1 MRLDALTFR
10 GLTSAGEVSIDFTE
24 IPPGIV
30 ALVGENGEGK
40 TTTLEAALA
49 AWFRRFPTRGELYP
63 FVRDKAAI
71 EAIAEHNGRQLRAVL
86 DIDKAK
92 RRQTAALFVDGD
104 EVTDGSGGV
113 RGYDEQ
119 IAEYLPA
126 YDLTLAAAFAA
137 QDKGGSF
144 ATADQ
149 AHRRAL
155 LREALGLG
163 RWQRR
168 WRESRDAGIL
178 IDRAVE
184 RVRDRAADLDLHRG
198 ALETAEKGI
207 GRAQEDTDGA
217 REERTSA
224 EQARDDAR
232 GEYEARKGA
241 AEAGQ
246 TGIKAWEKRRRA
258 LADAAADAE
267 RYAAEQQQRARTQ
280 EESAAAL
287 PGLREAQDRH
297 EAATAAARDAK
308 QALDMHE
315 AVLHS
320 KRAAVETAR
329 AEYRAAKIEAAA
341 LQNAVDV
348 CERGIA
354 KLPDLREKAERLA
367 AAREQLIA
375 AEVDLEGSTETR
387 RRLREAR
394 EQLDG
399 AKRYQTSLVD
409 GLGRARTDAGLLG
422 EVPCGGEVLFAQ
434 GEHLPGVDCGSCR
447 LLVRATGAR
456 DSIPALEAEVASGDL
471 AVERAEVQIAGLQSA
486 VDLAD
491 ESRDRAGR
499 LRAEIGRL
507 ASVDVDL
514 TAAEALETQVDDY
527 RAQLAAAEKVLEAAL
542 VAGQEARKALDEIE
556 AAGAETRKASETA
569 RIAVQ
574 DAPAAG
580 EALQAAEEAAAQLEA
595 AHEVAERSGLAL
607 LSVQEAVAEHRAQEP
622 ARTGV
627 DALLAEM
634 DGAYNDLERAGTVLA
649 LARNAEATAAKRL
662 AEAQTEARLAQEA
675 ISRAEGMLAHLRPL
689 EERRAGLQTLEQ
701 ACGPTGVQAL
711 EMDAAGPGISNMVN
725 EILRVAYG
733 GRFSVQLVTQIDK
746 TTGGKREICDIE
758 VLDAEKGWRGPLSA
772 ASGGEQVVLE
782 AALRL
787 GFGAYLRAQ
796 GGDWRTVWLD
806 EADGALDAKRAERF
820 PSMMRAASTMSGAH
834 HLLIVSHRETVWR
847 QADSVIWLAGGEVRI
862 CDPGEVN
869 P

>member
-1 MRLDALTFR
+1 MRLDALNFR

-71 EAIAEHNGRQLRAVL
+71 EAITEHNGRQLRAVL
-86 DIDKAK
+86 DIDAAK

-155 LREALGLG
+155 LRQALGLG

-184 RVRDRAADLDLHRG
+184 RVRDRAADLDLHKG
-198 ALETAEKGI
+198 ALEDAEKRI

-217 REERTSA
+217 SEQRESA
-224 EQARDDAR
+224 EQARNDAR
-232 GEYEARKGA
+232 SEYEARTGA
-241 AEAGQ
+241 VEAGQ
-246 TGIKAWEKRRRA
+246 TEINTWEVRRRE

-267 RYAAEQQQRARTQ
+267 RYAAEQQQRARTLD
-280 EESAAAL
+280 ESAAAL
-287 PGLREAQDRH
+287 PGLREAQERH
-297 EAATAAARDAK
+297 EAATAAARGAK

-320 KRAAVETAR
+320 KQAAVETAR
-329 AEYRAAKIEAAA
+329 ADYRAAKAEGDA
-341 LQNAVDV
+341 LRGTVDA

-354 KLPDLREKAERLA
+354 KLPDLREKAARIA
-367 AAREQLIA
+367 AAREELIA
-375 AEVDLEGSTETR
+375 AEVDLEGSAETR

-394 EQLDG
+394 DQLDG
-399 AKRYQTSLVD
+399 ARRYQTSLVD
-409 GLGRARTDAGLLG
+409 GLGRARRDA
-422 EVPCGGEVLFAQ
+422 
-434 GEHLPGVDCGSCR
+434 R
-447 LLVRATGAR
+447 LLVDVPCEGRTLDGVKCGGCRFLEMATDAR
-456 DSIPALEAEVASGDL
+456 DSIPALDAEVANGES
-471 AVERAEVQIAGLQSA
+471 AVARAEEQIAGLQSA

-507 ASVDVDL
+507 AHVDDELVG
-514 TAAEALETQVDDY
+514 AEVLETQVDDF
-527 RAQLAAAEKVLEAAL
+527 RAQLAAASQSLEAAL
-542 VAGQEARKALDEIE
+542 VAGQTARKALDEGE
-556 AAGAETRKASETA
+556 AAGAETRKAHEA
-569 RIAVQ
+569 AGIAVAGAPDVSGDMQAAQ
-574 DAPAAG
+574 DAAAK
-580 EALQAAEEAAAQLEA
+580 LEA
-595 AHEVAERSGLAL
+595 AQEAVKHAGLAL
-607 LSVQEAVAEHRAQEP
+607 LGAQEQIAEHRAQEP

-627 DALLAEM
+627 DALLARM
-634 DGAYNDLERAGTVLA
+634 DEAFDIAERAGTVLA
-649 LARNAEATAAKRL
+649 LARNAEVAAAKRL
-662 AEAQTEARLAQEA
+662 AEAQTEARLAQIA
-675 ISRAEGMLAHLRPL
+675 IDLAEGMLSHLRPL
-689 EERRAGLQTLEQ
+689 EERREGLQTLEQ

-711 EMDAAGPGISNMVN
+711 EMDAAGPGISDMVN
-725 EILRVAYG
+725 KILRVAYG
-733 GRFSVQLVTQIDK
+733 GRFSVQLMTQADK

-820 PSMMRAASTMSGAH
+820 PAMMRAASTMSGAH

-847 QADSVIWLAGGEVRI
+847 QADTVIWLAGGEVRI